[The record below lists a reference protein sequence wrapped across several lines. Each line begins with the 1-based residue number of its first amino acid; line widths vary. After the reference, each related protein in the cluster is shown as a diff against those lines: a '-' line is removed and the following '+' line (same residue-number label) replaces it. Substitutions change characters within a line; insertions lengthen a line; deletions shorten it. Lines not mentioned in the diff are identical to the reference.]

1 MTGSSKYGSFSRKSL
16 GIMVIVLCSWL
27 FSMVAYANSL
37 DDTVVITDY
46 QHTSLAGSW
55 KFLMDDKAE
64 YSDWKFDDSLWPLV
78 KVPSNLSQD
87 VPSEENT
94 VGWYRKWLYLPLA
107 KPAFTLG
114 LELGKIAYGDEV
126 FINGHKIGSS
136 GGIGTNN
143 MFVEKV
149 RIYQIPTEVLHFGD
163 YNLVSIRVKG
173 VSGDN
178 GGIFEGK
185 VAFGNY
191 AELWKEL
198 VRTEAMVL
206 IFSGS
211 FMILGVCILIFF
223 IRRSQEYEYL
233 FFGLGALDMGI
244 YTFYVS
250 QWRYILGVEN
260 ICDSRLYYL
269 SVFFVVPI
277 FLRFAYELLPRS
289 NPPQK
294 YEKRFGQFTKGL
306 LIYGVGI
313 VSGLAL
319 YNNIRAWEYVDAYLN
334 NWVIIVA
341 SCIGIA
347 YLLYKLTIKDKDA
360 LMIFGGCVI
369 AISGGILETIRQFYP
384 NIPPYMATWG
394 LGIFIF
400 SQGMILTN
408 RFLRLHKKVEGY
420 SQSLEK
426 MVDART
432 KQLQSMEESRR
443 RLLANISHD
452 LRTPVTSVL
461 GHVELLLEEIVESP
475 EQQRTYLKR
484 IHSKM
489 IGLNR
494 LIQDLFELAKIE
506 SAQARFQMSELSA
519 RGFVKDIYLNY
530 VSDVKNA
537 GFILEYSGE
546 IMPTVLIKADPE
558 RLDQVFANLISNAIR
573 YMGEGG
579 VITLRCRLGDK
590 CYGPGN
596 GRTMVVFEVA
606 DNGVGIAPE
615 HIPYIFERFYR
626 GSQSRESV
634 AQNSGLGL
642 AIAKEIV
649 EAHGGCIW
657 VDTTVD
663 CGCTICFS
671 LPQCR

>member
-1 MTGSSKYGSFSRKSL
+1 MVGSSKHGLLDRKIL
-16 GIMVIVLCSWL
+16 GIMVILLYSWL
-27 FSMVAYANSL
+27 FSMGAYANSA
-37 DDTVVITDY
+37 DDAIIITDY
-46 QHTSLAGSW
+46 QHTSLVGSW
-55 KFLMDDKAE
+55 KFMMDDKAE
-64 YSDWKFDDSLWPLV
+64 YKDSEFDDSVWSLI
-78 KVPSNLSQD
+78 KVPSNLAQD
-87 VPSEENT
+87 LTIEGNNFV
-94 VGWYRKWLYLPLA
+94 WYRKWLYLPLD
-107 KPAFTLG
+107 KPPFTLG

-126 FINGHKIGSS
+126 FINGYKVGSS
-136 GGIGTNN
+136 GGVGTNN

-149 RIYQIPTEVLHFGD
+149 RIYQVPKEVLHFGD
-163 YNLVSIRVKG
+163 YNLVSIRIKG
-173 VSGDN
+173 GSGAN
-178 GGIFEGK
+178 AGVFEGK
-185 VAFGNY
+185 LAFGNY
-191 AELWKEL
+191 TNLWTEL

-211 FMILGVCILIFF
+211 FMILGVCILFFF
-223 IRRSQEYEYL
+223 IRRPKEYEYL
-233 FFGLGALDMGI
+233 FFGLGSIDMGI

-250 QWRYILGVEN
+250 QWRYILGVEQV
-260 ICDSRLYYL
+260 CDPRFYYL
-269 SVFFVVPI
+269 SVFLVVPI

-294 YEKRFGQFTKGL
+294 YEKQFCQFTKGL
-306 LIYGVGI
+306 LLYGVGLVI
-313 VSGLAL
+313 GLSL
-319 YNNIRAWEYVDAYLN
+319 YDNIRAWEYVDAYLN

-341 SCIGIA
+341 SCTGIA
-347 YLLYKLTIKDKDA
+347 YLLYKLTSKDKDA
-360 LMIFGGCVI
+360 LMIFGGCAI
-369 AISGGILETIRQFYP
+369 AISGGILETIRQYYP

-400 SQGMILTN
+400 SQAIILTN
-408 RFLRLHKKVEGY
+408 RFLRLHKKVEEY
-420 SQSLEK
+420 SHSLEK

-461 GHVELLLEEIVESP
+461 GHVELLLEEIAESP

-484 IHSKM
+484 IYSKM

-506 SAQARFQMSELSA
+506 SSQARFQVSELSA
-519 RGFVKDIYLNY
+519 RGLVKDTYLNY

-537 GFILEYSGE
+537 GFVLEYKGE
-546 IMPTVLIKADPE
+546 ILPTVLINADRG

-579 VITLRCRLGDK
+579 VITLSCKLGDK
-590 CYGPGN
+590 PYGIYDGK
-596 GRTMVVFEVA
+596 GRVVFKVA

-626 GSQSRESV
+626 GSQARETV
-634 AQNSGLGL
+634 GQNSGLGL

-649 EAHGGCIW
+649 EAHEGCIW

-671 LPQCR
+671 LPQSR